1 MAMAT
6 RFVKKTYRTYL
17 ESMKGLLDC
26 IFVSSCLK
34 FNNVE
39 RSLLRGGIFQIF
51 IKFSRYERV

>member
-17 ESMKGLLDC
+17 ESIKQLLDC
-26 IFVSSCLK
+26 IFVSCCLK

-39 RSLLRGGIFQIF
+39 RSLLKGEIFQIL
-51 IKFSRYERV
+51 IKFSRY